1 MVLVAAEIAKVDRVY
16 QVGGAQAIAAL
27 AYGTETIPKVDMVCG
42 PGGLFTTL
50 AKKLVFGDVGVE
62 GLYGPTE
69 TLIIADETANA
80 TLCAADLLAQA
91 EHDILAK
98 PVLLTTSEVL
108 ASSVAREVEIRANH
122 LDRSATAMTSV
133 TEHGLIAF
141 VESLQ
146 DAFALCNEFAPE
158 HVSLMVNVPWIEL
171 GNIRHAGAIFLGEFS
186 HEVLGDYVAGPSHV
200 MPTSGT
206 ARFSSGLNVRSFLKF
221 SPVIGLDDENAVNL
235 SRTAAVIGRIE
246 GFTAHAE
253 AAEIRDEMTKG

>member
-1 MVLVAAEIAKVDRVY
+1 MCIRDS
-16 QVGGAQAIAAL
+16 
-27 AYGTETIPKVDMVCG
+27 
-42 PGGLFTTL
+42 FTTL

-122 LDRSATAMTSV
+122 LDRSTTAMTSV
-133 TEHGLIAF
+133 TEHGLIAV

-146 DAFALCNEFAPE
+146 DAFALYNEFAPE
-158 HVSLMVNVPWIEL
+158 HVSLMVNDPWNEL

-200 MPTSGT
+200 MPTGGT
-206 ARFSSGLNVRSFLKF
+206 ARFGSALSVHHFLRTIPVVGL
-221 SPVIGLDDENAVNL
+221 SPDEFKTL
-235 SRTAAVIGRIE
+235 GPAAVHIANAE
-246 GFTAHAE
+246 GLAGHAGAVQVRLDAIDRE
-253 AAEIRDEMTKG
+253 AQRLEQEEVRKENPGLPSNEDA